1 MSILKKL
8 FGKEE
13 TPSQDTVVETQA
25 EVKTEVKKKEQKP
38 SVQDTPEVV
47 DGDQPLIG
55 K

>member
-13 TPSQDTVVETQA
+13 STDETKAVVDSQV
-25 EVKTEVKKKEQKP
+25 EVKAEVKKKEQKP
-38 SVQDTPEVV
+38 EVV
-47 DGDQPLIG
+47 SGDEPLVG

>member
-13 TPSQDTVVETQA
+13 TPSQDAVVDSQV

-38 SVQDTPEVV
+38 EVV
-47 DGDQPLIG
+47 NGDEPLVG

>member
-13 TPSQDTVVETQA
+13 TPAQETIVETQA

-38 SVQDTPEVV
+38 EVV
-47 DGDQPLIG
+47 DGDQPLVG

>member
-13 TPSQDTVVETQA
+13 SPSQDTVVDSQV
-25 EVKTEVKKKEQKP
+25 EVKAEVKKKEQK
-38 SVQDTPEVV
+38 PEVV
-47 DGDQPLIG
+47 DGDQPLVG

>member
-8 FGKEE
+8 FGIED
-13 TPSQDTVVETQA
+13 TPSQDTIVETQA

-38 SVQDTPEVV
+38 EQV
-47 DGDQPLIG
+47 DGDQPLVG